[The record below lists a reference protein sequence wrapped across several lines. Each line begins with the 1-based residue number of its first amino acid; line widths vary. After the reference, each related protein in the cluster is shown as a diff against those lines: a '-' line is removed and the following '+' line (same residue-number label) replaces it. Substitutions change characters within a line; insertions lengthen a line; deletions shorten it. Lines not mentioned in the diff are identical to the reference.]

1 MVRMVKHKALE
12 LLFLSKVVNVGQINS
27 ATKELREFAKMH
39 PIAFLLKDLVYSLQR
54 LMGPGK

>member
-1 MVRMVKHKALE
+1 MVIMVKCKALE

-27 ATKELREFAKMH
+27 ATKELREFGKMH
-39 PIAFLLKDLVYSLQR
+39 PIAFLSKDLVYSLQR